1 MTDAAF
7 YGTLQAKLEGLR
19 QDGLF
24 KPDQIKASDTY
35 TNAFNYF
42 RPGKTAEAR

>member
-1 MTDAAF
+1 MISD
-7 YGTLQAKLEGLR
+7 GQIQVWIDWLVK
-19 QDGLF
+19 DGLF
-24 KPDQIKASDTY
+24 KPGQIKASDTY